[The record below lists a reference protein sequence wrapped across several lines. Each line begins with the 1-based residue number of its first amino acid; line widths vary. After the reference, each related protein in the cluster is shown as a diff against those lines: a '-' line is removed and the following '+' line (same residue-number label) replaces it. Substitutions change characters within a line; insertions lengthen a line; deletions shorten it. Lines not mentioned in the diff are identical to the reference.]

1 MILTVTFN
9 PAIDHTYTVEEDL
22 ADSHILRT
30 DDSQFDAGGK
40 GINVASYL
48 NSLGKDTLATGL
60 LGGFTGEFI
69 RSKLD
74 EQGLKHDFADAGTTR
89 INTTIIGD
97 EAEYKVNHSGPE
109 AGEEAVDRVL
119 EKVRAREP
127 DTVVISG
134 SLPPGLDYSAVEK
147 IGEKVDSDVVV
158 DLHGDTLGEL
168 EGDYLLAK
176 PNRKELSE
184 ATDMSVETV
193 EDCKKASGKL
203 LDRGFDNVLAS
214 LGEDGAVLST
224 EDKVLYAKGLDS
236 EVVDTTGAG
245 DAMLAAM
252 LAGIQS
258 DMDKRESLKQALA
271 FATLVVETPGT
282 RTPEMDRLEAYMEKV
297 DVSEV

>member
-22 ADSHILRT
+22 AGSHILRT
-30 DDSQFDAGGK
+30 EDSQFDAGGK

-48 NSLGKDTLATGL
+48 NSLEKDTVATGL
-60 LGGFTGEFI
+60 LGGFTGDFI
-69 RSKLD
+69 RKKLD
-74 EQGLKHDFADAGTTR
+74 EQGLKHDFAESGTTR
-89 INTTIIGD
+89 INTTIIGN

-109 AGEEAVDRVL
+109 TGEEVVEDVL

-127 DTVVISG
+127 DNVVVSG
-134 SLPPGLDYSAVEK
+134 SLPPGLDYTAVEE
-147 IGEKVDSDVVV
+147 IRENVEADVIV
-158 DLHGDTLGEL
+158 DLHGGTLGDL

-176 PNRKELSE
+176 PNRKELSK
-184 ATDMSVETV
+184 AADMSVQTV
-193 EDCKKASGKL
+193 EHCKKASEKL
-203 LDRGFDNVLAS
+203 LDRGFDNILAS

-224 EDKVLYAKGLDS
+224 EDNALYVEGLES

-252 LAGIQS
+252 LAGIQEEMS
-258 DMDKRESLKQALA
+258 KKDALKQALA

-282 RTPEMDRLEAYMEKV
+282 RTPEIDRLEEYIE
-297 DVSEV
+297 EVEVREI

>member
-1 MILTVTFN
+1 MILTITFN

-30 DDSQFDAGGK
+30 EDSQFDAGGK

-48 NSLGKDTLATGL
+48 NSLEKETLATGL

-69 RSKLD
+69 QSKLD
-74 EQGLKHDFADAGTTR
+74 EQGLNRDFAEAGTTR

-109 AGEEAVDRVL
+109 TGEEAVERVL
-119 EKVRAREP
+119 KKVKNYEP
-127 DTVVISG
+127 ETVVISG
-134 SLPPGLDYSAVEK
+134 SLPPGLDYTAVEK
-147 IGEKVDSDVVV
+147 IREAVDADIVL
-158 DLHGDTLGEL
+158 DLHGDVLGKM

-184 ATDMSVETV
+184 ATGIEVETV
-193 EDCKKASGKL
+193 EDCKKASERL
-203 LDRGFDNVLAS
+203 LDKGFDNILAS
-214 LGEDGAVLST
+214 IGEDGAVLST
-224 EDKVLYAKGLDS
+224 EKKALYAEGLDS

-245 DAMLAAM
+245 DAMLASM
-252 LAGIQS
+252 LAGLQEGMS
-258 DMDKRESLKQALA
+258 NEDALKQALA

-282 RTPEMDRLEAYMEKV
+282 RTPEIDRLEEYMEKV
-297 DVSEV
+297 ELREI

>member
-22 ADSHILRT
+22 AGSHILRT
-30 DDSQFDAGGK
+30 EDSQFDAGGK

-48 NSLGKDTLATGL
+48 KSLGKDTLATGL

-69 RSKLD
+69 RKKLD
-74 EQGLKHDFADAGTTR
+74 EQGLEHDFAESGTTR

-97 EAEYKVNHSGPE
+97 KSEYKINHSGPE

-147 IGEKVDSDVVV
+147 IRESAEADVVA
-158 DLHGDTLGEL
+158 DLHGDVLGEL
-168 EGDYLLAK
+168 KGDYLLAK
-176 PNRKELSE
+176 PNRKELSD
-184 ATDMSVETV
+184 ATGTEVETV
-193 EDCKKASGKL
+193 EDCKKASEKL

-214 LGEDGAVLST
+214 LGAEGAVLST
-224 EDKVLYAKGLDS
+224 DEKALYVEGLDS

-252 LAGIQS
+252 LSAMEENRSSEQAL
-258 DMDKRESLKQALA
+258 KRALA

-282 RTPEMDRLEAYMEKV
+282 RTPEIDKLERYEEKV
-297 DVSEV
+297 KVQKV